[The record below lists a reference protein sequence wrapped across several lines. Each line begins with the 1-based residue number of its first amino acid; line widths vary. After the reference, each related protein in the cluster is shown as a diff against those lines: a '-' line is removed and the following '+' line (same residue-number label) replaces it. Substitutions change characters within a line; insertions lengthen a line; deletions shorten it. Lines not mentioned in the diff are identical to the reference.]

1 MHRRMFVAAAL
12 VAAALASFVAST
24 AFAQAYP
31 EKPVT
36 MIVPWPAGGST
47 DIAMRTIAEAA
58 AKHLGQPIVIDNK
71 PGASGTLGPA
81 VMAATAKP
89 DGYTIAQMPITV
101 MRLPLMQK
109 TTWDALKDFTYI
121 VHLTGYT
128 FGITTKADGQFK
140 SWADVVAFAKAN
152 PGKVTY
158 ATPGA
163 GTSLHIGMEQI
174 AAQAGIQLTHVPFK
188 GGAETNAAVLG
199 GHTTLQAELDRLEA
213 AGRRRPA
220 APAGDLDGRAQQEL
234 ARRADAQ
241 GAGLSLRVQF
251 ALRRRRAQG
260 HGSGGGAEA
269 ARCLQEGDRGQG
281 GDRDDGQVRH
291 GAALSRHRRT
301 TASSSREIIDSE
313 KAALEKIG
321 AGQEE
326 SSKLSR
332 RGCRERQ
339 RDPQL

>member
-1 MHRRMFVAAAL
+1 VHRRYL
-12 VAAALASFVAST
+12 VASTLVALAWLAPAT

-31 EKPVT
+31 AKPIT
-36 MIVPWPAGGST
+36 MVVPWPAGGST
-47 DIAMRTIAEAA
+47 DVVMRTISEAA

-81 VMAATAKP
+81 VVAANAKP
-89 DGYTIAQMPITV
+89 DGYTLAQMPITV

-109 TTWDALKDFTYI
+109 TAWDASKDFTYI

-140 SWADVVAFAKAN
+140 TWQEVVAFAKAN

-174 AAQAGIQLTHVPFK
+174 AAHAGIQLTHVPFK

-199 GHTTLQAELDRLEA
+199 GHTTLQADSTGWKPLVDAGQLRLLAIWTGERSKNWPDAPTLKELGYPFVFDSPFGIAGPKGMDAAVVQKLHDAFKKALEEKSVIDMMA
-213 AGRRRPA
+213 KYDMVPRYLDTAGYRKA
-220 APAGDLDGRAQQEL
+220 VEE
-234 ARRADAQ
+234 
-241 GAGLSLRVQF
+241 V
-251 ALRRRRAQG
+251 
-260 HGSGGGAEA
+260 
-269 ARCLQEGDRGQG
+269 
-281 GDRDDGQVRH
+281 
-291 GAALSRHRRT
+291 
-301 TASSSREIIDSE
+301 TASE

-321 AGQEE
+321 LT
-326 SSKLSR
+326 KK
-332 RGCRERQ
+332 
-339 RDPQL
+339 D